1 MFPFYLNQVVNKQA
15 KKAADKDHTFN
26 LIVDMAKKL
35 SDLKMFVLKKGQP
48 MAMII
53 RDQSGLAKY
62 VPK

>member
-1 MFPFYLNQVVNKQA
+1 MFPFYLNQVV
-15 KKAADKDHTFN
+15 ADKDHTFN

-53 RDQSGLAKY
+53 RDQSGLGKY